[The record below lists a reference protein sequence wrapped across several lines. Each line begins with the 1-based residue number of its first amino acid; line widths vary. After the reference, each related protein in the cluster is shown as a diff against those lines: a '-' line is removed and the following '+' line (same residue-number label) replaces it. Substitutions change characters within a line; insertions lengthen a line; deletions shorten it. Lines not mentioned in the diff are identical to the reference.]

1 MKKLLIPSLIVAALS
16 VSIITVS
23 SCEKAVEPAPAQDC
37 STSPK
42 TYTKNVK
49 SIMDT
54 YCKVCHQPGGSY
66 ASIPLTSYA
75 EVKNATQNGKLLNSI
90 KHDGTASAMPQ
101 GGNKLSDADIA
112 IVQCW
117 VDSNYPE

>member
-23 SCEKAVEPAPAQDC
+23 SCEKAVEPAPTQDC
-37 STSPK
+37 STNPK

-49 SIMDT
+49 SIVDT

-66 ASIPLTSYA
+66 SSIPLTSYS
-75 EVKNATQNGKLLNSI
+75 EVKNATQNGKLLSSI